1 MKKIDKRVAK
11 YVVLDT
17 ETTNSIEC
25 PLAYDIGFAVIDSK
39 GRVYEKFSFTIADIY
54 CEEKE
59 LMKSAYYVDK
69 LPQYEEE
76 MAKGERKMVSLATAK
91 KILAEICREYNVKQL
106 WHIMQDLI
114 IEAPQQPSEISLNPQ
129 IAIFSPMA

>member
-11 YVVLDT
+11 YVVVDT

-39 GRVYEKFSFTIADIY
+39 GRVYEKFSLTIADVY
-54 CEEKE
+54 CGEKE
-59 LMKSAYYVDK
+59 LMKSAYYADK

-76 MAKGERKMVSLATAK
+76 MA
-91 KILAEICREYNVKQL
+91 
-106 WHIMQDLI
+106 
-114 IEAPQQPSEISLNPQ
+114 
-129 IAIFSPMA
+129 